1 MRRTRQ
7 ELPKEETL
15 EILKRNTSGVLALC
29 GMDQKPY
36 AVPLSYV
43 YANQKLYFHVALE
56 GYKLELLNQNPN
68 ASFCVI
74 DKDEILPE
82 KFTTKYKSVIVQGKI
97 TVADEHEKRNAIM
110 HLAKKYAPDM
120 DPQEEIDRFWNQFLI
135 LVLEPATCTG
145 KQGIELVKDGLQL

>member
-97 TVADEHEKRNAIM
+97 TVADEHEKRNAIT
-110 HLAKKYAPDM
+110 HLAKSMLRIWIQKTKS
-120 DPQEEIDRFWNQFLI
+120 IDF
-135 LVLEPATCTG
+135 
-145 KQGIELVKDGLQL
+145 GISF

>member
-97 TVADEHEKRNAIM
+97 TVADEHEKRNAIT
-110 HLAKKYAPDM
+110 HLAKKYSPDM
-120 DPQEEIDRFWNQFLI
+120 DPQDEIDRFWNQFLI
-135 LVLEPATCTG
+135 LVFRTG
-145 KQGIELVKDGLQL
+145 NMHGKTRN

>member
-15 EILKRNTSGVLALC
+15 EILKKNTSGVLALC

-74 DKDEILPE
+74 DKDEIMPE

-97 TVADEHEKRNAIM
+97 TVADEHEKRNAIT
-110 HLAKKYAPDM
+110 HLAKKYSPDM
-120 DPQEEIDRFWNQFLI
+120 DPQDEIDRFWNQFLI

-145 KQGIELVKDGLQL
+145 KQGIELVEDGLQL

>member
-43 YANQKLYFHVALE
+43 YTDQNIYFHVALK

-74 DKDEILPE
+74 DQDEILPE

-97 TVADEHEKRNAIM
+97 TVADEDEKRNAIT
-110 HLAKKYAPDM
+110 HLAKKYSPDM
-120 DPQEEIDRFWNQFLI
+120 DPQDEIDRFWNQFLI

-145 KQGIELVKDGLQL
+145 KQGIELVEDGLQL

>member
-97 TVADEHEKRNAIM
+97 TVVDEHEKRNAIT
-110 HLAKKYAPDM
+110 HLAKKYAPDI
-120 DPQEEIDRFWNQFLI
+120 DPKDEIDRFWNQFLI
-135 LVLEPATCTG
+135 LVLEPETCTG
-145 KQGIELVKDGLQL
+145 KQAIELVKDGLQL

>member
-97 TVADEHEKRNAIM
+97 TVADEHEKRNAIT
-110 HLAKKYAPDM
+110 HSAKKYAPDM
-120 DPQEEIDRFWNQFLI
+120 DPQDEIDRFWNQFLI

-145 KQGIELVKDGLQL
+145 KQGIELVEDGLQL

>member
-7 ELPKEETL
+7 ELPKKETL

-43 YANQKLYFHVALE
+43 YANKKLYFHVALE

-74 DKDEILPE
+74 DKDDILPE
-82 KFTTKYKSVIVQGKI
+82 KFTIKYKSVIAQGKI
-97 TVADEHEKRNAIM
+97 TVADEYEKRNAIT

-120 DPQEEIDRFWNQFLI
+120 DPKDEIDRFWNQFLI
-135 LVLEPATCTG
+135 LVLELATCTG
-145 KQGIELVKDGLQL
+145 KQAIELVKDGLQL

>member
-29 GMDQKPY
+29 GMDKKPY

-97 TVADEHEKRNAIM
+97 TVADEHEKRNAIT
-110 HLAKKYAPDM
+110 HLAKKYSPDM
-120 DPQEEIDRFWNQFLI
+120 DPQDEIDRFWNQFLI

-145 KQGIELVKDGLQL
+145 KQGIELVEDGLQL